1 VKRKFGIFFKENEID
16 NMKNIIDQSILNL
29 KENSDEVDKFI
40 EVNFFNFSKTS
51 DFINKNLS
59 DILK

>member
-1 VKRKFGIFFKENEID
+1 
-16 NMKNIIDQSILNL
+16 MILFLEESLLNF

-40 EVNFFNFSKTS
+40 DTNFFNFNKTS
-51 DFINKNLS
+51 DFINKNLA

>member
-1 VKRKFGIFFKENEID
+1 
-16 NMKNIIDQSILNL
+16 MKNIVDQSILNF